1 MVLWFNTENRLI
13 ILTPSGVEDFTKET
27 RNKKINAKII
37 YLRANSGT
45 ISKRLKR
52 RGDNPKE
59 VERRMEKD
67 ENDFVAFEYFADK
80 CIYNNSGTELK
91 DVADIIDEYIQSL

>member
-1 MVLWFNTENRLI
+1 
-13 ILTPSGVEDFTKET
+13 
-27 RNKKINAKII
+27 
-37 YLRANSGT
+37 
-45 ISKRLKR
+45 
-52 RGDNPKE
+52 
-59 VERRMEKD
+59 MEKD